1 MEPDSVPEHS
11 LMIEENMPHSLP
23 INVERARFPCC
34 IVWTP
39 LPVLSWFVPFIGHIG
54 ICREDGVILD
64 FAGPNFVCVDNFAF
78 GAPTRYCQIKKQQV
92 YIITETFKRHFCIFL
107 PLCYNDWHQAP
118 SVILTMQDNWI
129 GFL

>member
-1 MEPDSVPEHS
+1 MSWCLLQFAALVMETDTVAEQS
-11 LMIEENMPHSLP
+11 LMIEENMPRWRL
-23 INVERARFPCC
+23 IDAERARFPYC

-78 GAPTRYCQIKKQQV
+78 GAPTRYVQLKKEQV
-92 YIITETFKRHFCIFL
+92 
-107 PLCYNDWHQAP
+107 
-118 SVILTMQDNWI
+118 
-129 GFL
+129 